1 MCMIIIH
8 PKSDVGTGKGCK
20 LSVTHLILRLRFL
33 CSSSAL
39 DNLAATEIAVRIVQ
53 LTCIFVT
60 HFSSAV
66 LSCLLDSTALSFNS
80 SSSSA
85 RCKATPTAPPTW
97 RIFPPS
103 SILYVPPNEVGR
115 EWAWPPLDLDCSG
128 SRSLR
133 LVSRGVVGRSSL
145 SSLGAASG
153 FPV

>member
-1 MCMIIIH
+1 MIIIH
-8 PKSDVGTGKGCK
+8 RKSDVGTGKGCK

-39 DNLAATEIAVRIVQ
+39 DNLAAIERAVRIVQ
-53 LTCIFVT
+53 LIFVT

-85 RCKATPTAPPTW
+85 RRKATPIAPPTW

-103 SILYVPPNEVGR
+103 STLYVPPNEEVGG

-133 LVSRGVVGRSSL
+133 LVSRGVIGRSSL

-153 FPV
+153 SPV